1 MQTKIAKQ
9 ITYWLGVA
17 AVGLVVGLS
26 VQFVRAWTEPTVA
39 PPGGNVGAPINTS
52 GFGQTKVGALILNC
66 GTGVNCV
73 FNGSSAANG
82 LLVPNGNVG
91 IGTTSPN
98 NTIQVANLINFDDS
112 VYGTFLGY
120 QAGNA
125 NTGNNN
131 SFIGYQAGLN
141 NTTGSSNSAMGR
153 DALLYNTTG
162 IFNSAMG
169 RSALLSNTTGGN
181 NSAMGGSALY
191 SNTIGNNNTANG
203 NAALLSNTAGN
214 GNSAIGKDA
223 LRLNTTGNYNSAM
236 GFNALYFNTT
246 GDSNVA
252 MGRALY
258 SNTAGV
264 GNSAI
269 GINALESNTTGN
281 YNSAMGN
288 SALYSNTTG
297 NYNAAMGHSALY
309 SNTIGVNN
317 SAMGENAGKSITTG
331 NFNTFLGYAAGFDAS
346 QKVNAVNSMAL
357 GYGANTTADNQ
368 IVIGNS
374 SVTQTLLKGKVG
386 IRTTSPQGVLDV
398 VSTTGAFI
406 VPRMTTV
413 QRDALTAVN
422 GMIVY
427 NTTGNQFNFY
437 ENGAWVL
444 K

>member
-169 RSALLSNTTGGN
+169 
-181 NSAMGGSALY
+181 
-191 SNTIGNNNTANG
+191 
-203 NAALLSNTAGN
+203 
-214 GNSAIGKDA
+214 
-223 LRLNTTGNYNSAM
+223 
-236 GFNALYFNTT
+236 FNALYFNTT

-386 IRTTSPQGVLDV
+386 IGTTSPQGVLDV